1 MGAKKCIYCDK
12 TIKKEEEY
20 CSVKHKKTIKYVHLE
35 CKKQCIKQL
44 IEQYS
49 DEFIYG
55 IYKNRKKKLE
65 EEKKKE
71 KEQVEKEIK
80 ERELTD
86 KDNFF
91 FYIIQTYNIS
101 NTETIPKYIY
111 KKVSEIVSGKFKGF
125 NDSISYEDLLI
136 MFQKQQKNLTKIY
149 MNNVK
154 KGKKMTNIERF
165 NYDLAVIVNKYDSYK
180 QWKEKQKL
188 LRNNEQEEQEY
199 LSNRKDFKA
208 LQENNNNLL
217 DGSDNEKEL
226 DIDDIVD
233 DLLY

>member
-1 MGAKKCIYCDK
+1 
-12 TIKKEEEY
+12 
-20 CSVKHKKTIKYVHLE
+20 
-35 CKKQCIKQL
+35 
-44 IEQYS
+44 
-49 DEFIYG
+49 
-55 IYKNRKKKLE
+55 
-65 EEKKKE
+65 
-71 KEQVEKEIK
+71 
-80 ERELTD
+80 
-86 KDNFF
+86 
-91 FYIIQTYNIS
+91 
-101 NTETIPKYIY
+101 
-111 KKVSEIVSGKFKGF
+111 
-125 NDSISYEDLLI
+125 

-199 LSNRKDFKA
+199 LNNRKDFKA

-226 DIDDIVD
+226 DIDDIVN

>member
-35 CKKQCIKQL
+35 CKKQCVKQL

-49 DEFIYG
+49 DEFIYSL
-55 IYKNRKKKLE
+55 YNNKKKKLK

-71 KEQVEKEIK
+71 NEQTKKETKEK
-80 ERELTD
+80 ELTD
-86 KDNFF
+86 KDIFF
-91 FYIIQTYNIS
+91 SYIIQTYNIS

-111 KKVSEIVSGKFKGF
+111 KKVSEIVSGKFEGF

-136 MFQKQQKNLTKIY
+136 MFKKQQKNLNNIY
-149 MNNVK
+149 MNNIK
-154 KGKKMTNIERF
+154 KGKKMSNVKRF
-165 NYDLAVIVNKYDSYK
+165 SYDLSVIVNKYDSYK

-188 LRNNEQEEQEY
+188 LRNEEQQEEEY
-199 LSNRKDFKA
+199 LNNRKDFT
-208 LQENNNNLL
+208 QIQNNNNMLEN
-217 DGSDNEKEL
+217 SDDETEL
-226 DIDDIVD
+226 DISSIVN
-233 DLLY
+233 DLFS